1 MKFLKQPTTKQATFK
16 GYCVSFII
24 STSHAEFPMMYEIL
38 CSLFYCKSYLSY
50 FRRCLL
56 EFCNNVESRH
66 LFICFTGENSKG
78 LVASFRAVAVL
89 KSKALFFIKSQSA
102 GKVTR
107 DNINEDVFYSS
118 CSDNVVKHFEILTR
132 EIFLPLLSIEQAG
145 GVSAD
150 KLMDIL
156 HRLISSLQII
166 EGNIEVPF
174 FDCCIKNI
182 HVFTLFGT

>member
-1 MKFLKQPTTKQATFK
+1 
-16 GYCVSFII
+16 
-24 STSHAEFPMMYEIL
+24 MMYEIL
-38 CSLFYCKSYLSY
+38 CCLSFYCKCYLSY

-78 LVASFRAVAVL
+78 LVASFRAVTVL

-102 GKVTR
+102 GKITR

-174 FDCCIKNI
+174 FN
-182 HVFTLFGT
+182 